1 MSKDESLI
9 TICNSNSYYKFN
21 FIGDKDDIKDE
32 KMFSIFDTNYINTNN
47 LPIIYYPL
55 YNNDYLNMIT
65 NNFIQASSGVRTEDE
80 KKENEKIKNEFEMII
95 KEMSNEKLSY
105 NRYTILPV
113 ILMILLVWIFIIMF
127 ILKYIH
133 YHYNIYYIYII
144 TSIIIALLIFGS
156 LWFLYVSSELS

>member
-1 MSKDESLI
+1 MSKDETLI
-9 TICNSNSYYKFN
+9 ITVCNSNSLYKFK

-47 LPIIYYPL
+47 LPVIYYPL
-55 YNNDYLNMIT
+55 YNNDYLNLIT
-65 NNFIQASSGVRTEDE
+65 NNFIKTDE
-80 KKENEKIKNEFEMII
+80 EKTNNNQIKNEFEMII
-95 KEMSNEKLSY
+95 KDMSNEKLSY